1 MRSGLSGYQYQ
12 SEHLHRLREFKKN
25 LCVDNQSPESTH
37 TKGTATYKKWVLIFA
52 TYNEVRFTIECALQ
66 S

>member
-12 SEHLHRLREFKKN
+12 SEHLGCVNLKKN

-52 TYNEVRFTIECALQ
+52 TYNEVRPTIECALQ